1 MIYVL
6 GSINTDMVATVP
18 YMPVNGETISA
29 TKFFTTAGGKGSNQA
44 VAIAKLGGKVKM
56 IGKVGDDA
64 QGKDLIA
71 NLLAC
76 GADASN
82 VTLSSCPTG
91 VAMIVVENGDNRII
105 LSAGANHD
113 YCEEDV
119 DEGLKDARE
128 GDYLIMQLEIPMD
141 TVCYAAELAHKKKMK
156 VVLNPAPA
164 VALPERLLENT
175 DIICPNESETEI
187 LTGIAVK
194 DDASLAAAVSALYR
208 AGVKNVV
215 ITMGGKG
222 AYVTNGSVIT
232 HIPPRKVKVVDTTG
246 AGDTFIGALILK
258 LSEGMPIEQSAEFAS
273 VASSITITR
282 EGAAK
287 SIPTLDEVEKII
299 NEKS

>member
-6 GSINTDMVATVP
+6 GSINADMVAAVP

-29 TKFFTTAGGKGSNQA
+29 TKFYTSPGGKGANQA
-44 VAIAKLGGKVKM
+44 VAIAKLGGKAKM

-64 QGKDLIA
+64 QGKALIE
-71 NLLAC
+71 NLVVS
-76 GADASN
+76 GVDALD
-82 VTLSSCPTG
+82 VTMSARPTG
-91 VAMIVVENGDNRII
+91 TAMIIVENGDNRII
-105 LSAGANHD
+105 LSAGANYD
-113 YCEEDV
+113 FCEEDV
-119 DEGLKDARE
+119 DEGLKEARE
-128 GDYLIMQLEIPMD
+128 GDYLIMQLEIPMEI
-141 TVCYAAELAHKKKMK
+141 VCYAAEVAHKKKMK

-164 VALPERLLENT
+164 VALPERLLANT

-194 DDASLAAAVSALYR
+194 DDASLAAAISSLYR
-208 AGVKNVV
+208 SGVKSVV

-222 AYVTNGSVIT
+222 AFVTEGSVIT
-232 HIPPRKVKVVDTTG
+232 HIPPRKVEVVDTTA
-246 AGDTFIGALILK
+246 AGDTFIGALTLK
-258 LSEGMPIEQSAEFAS
+258 LCEGLPIEQAARFAS

-287 SIPTLDEVEKII
+287 SIPSLAEVEKII